1 MTSREQRALARSQW
15 TARLVRGSDPG
26 EQGSLELTANE
37 AWLAVGELTR
47 SLWLLQGG
55 SDERRPRAQWPA
67 RLFRRGQE
75 RDDADADPA

>member
-1 MTSREQRALARSQW
+1 MARSQW

-26 EQGSLELTANE
+26 EQAPLELTPDE

-55 SDERRPRAQWPA
+55 GDERLPRAQWPA

-75 RDDADADPA
+75 RDDADAA